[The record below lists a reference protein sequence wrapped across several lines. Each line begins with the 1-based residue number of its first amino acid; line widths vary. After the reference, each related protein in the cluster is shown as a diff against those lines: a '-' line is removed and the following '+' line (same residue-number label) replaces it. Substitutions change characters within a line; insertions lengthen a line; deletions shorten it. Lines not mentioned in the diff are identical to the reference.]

1 MTDKE
6 KKEPGGGASLLSQ
19 NVYCVCFPQ
28 RDSLEVL
35 QGELAAAR
43 RRFFTSGKKAVKM
56 GRHEVVKGFDGD
68 LRGKLSR
75 WGFYWKKT
83 ALGVSGQKGV
93 ALEEAFDQKNGY
105 VLVNR
110 DFRGVIVS
118 RVFFNKEHA
127 WQKSEY
133 YEPWDPS
140 TAKVM
145 FKPDPMENTI
155 ERYDWDPDKKLYR
168 SVVLHSAPYQAG
180 SAEQALVN
188 ARFGEPPLIA
198 SLESGQVCYCPQ
210 QEAEGR
216 TQALEE
222 ISSGTMV
229 LMPAWE
235 IKEGALPVE
244 EGEEET
250 AVTFT
255 SLEEYARIEAP
266 EKPASPPPPI
276 EAQARDV
283 SEEETPALLPEEPMQ
298 ADELDLEFILA
309 DARQADAEEAPMPA
323 QEEPKPEDPV
333 PVLEETAP
341 PVWEEA
347 AQAVFSEPQPP
358 EEPLPAKADSA
369 IILPVVREAMEQQA
383 EAAQEEH
390 PFFQQEE
397 PEPAPEGLPK
407 RAAPP
412 DSAFGAWQ
420 EEPPAPSMSL
430 EDTSILSAARQA
442 GSGNPPKRRAGAS
455 QPRPSGPRQGAH
467 SAPSMSLEDT
477 SILSAARQAGS
488 GNPPKRAQ
496 QPERPQPSMSLED
509 TAILSA
515 ARQAGNGEPPK
526 RAQQAGRPQ
535 PSMSLEDTSILSAAR
550 QAGNGEPPRRLGTPE
565 APGSRLP
572 QGRARHKGGPAF
584 PRHAGASGQ
593 PPIPPAPSAPPAQRY
608 NPPAPAG
615 PSGSDMMRAGKLTG
629 KGRAEQ
635 PGGLTAYEGEYK
647 DGKRQG
653 FGSHYYKS
661 GDLSY
666 AGFWRD
672 DKKDGLG
679 VSFRE
684 GDHALHISRWE
695 QGMPGQQVSLFDREG
710 SLRYGGRIVNG
721 KKDGA
726 GVSIS
731 SADGSVLVTKW
742 QDGQN
747 TGLASAFDPD
757 GNLLYYGSWKNG
769 KRHGHGT
776 EFDKNGGIVFDG
788 EWRDDQYYNGIL
800 YQKPGESSLPAGPE
814 YGEPDWEL

>member
-1 MTDKE
+1 METMEKE
-6 KKEPGGGASLLSQ
+6 KKDPRGDGASLLSQ

-43 RRFFTSGKKAVKM
+43 KRFFAGGRKAVKM

-83 ALGVSGQKGV
+83 ALGVSGQKSV

-110 DFRGVIVS
+110 DFRGSIVS

-133 YEPWDPS
+133 YEPWDPG

-145 FKPDPMENTI
+145 FKPDPMENTV
-155 ERYDWDPDKKLYR
+155 ERYDWDSGKKLYR
-168 SVVLHSAPYQAG
+168 SVILHPAPYQAG
-180 SAEQALVN
+180 SAEQALIN

-198 SLESGQVCYCPQ
+198 ALESGQVCYCPQ
-210 QEAEGR
+210 KEAEER
-216 TQALEE
+216 ALALEE

-235 IKEGALPVE
+235 IKEGAFPVE
-244 EGEEET
+244 EGEEDT

-266 EKPASPPPPI
+266 EKPPSSPPP
-276 EAQARDV
+276 AQALAQDIPH
-283 SEEETPALLPEEPMQ
+283 EEPSVPLPEEPVQ
-298 ADELDLEFILA
+298 TDELDLEFILA
-309 DARQADAEEAPMPA
+309 DARQADAGEAPMPA
-323 QEEPKPEDPV
+323 QEEPIPEEP
-333 PVLEETAP
+333 AP

-347 AQAVFSEPQPP
+347 AQAVFTEPQPA
-358 EEPLPAKADSA
+358 EDPLPPEPDSA
-369 IILPVVREAMEQQA
+369 ILPVVREAMEQQA
-383 EAAQEEH
+383 EISRAEEPACPAFHAEPPAPAAQH
-390 PFFQQEE
+390 
-397 PEPAPEGLPK
+397 LPK
-407 RAAPP
+407 RAAANSSSSGAPV
-412 DSAFGAWQ
+412 SSTHASSAWQ
-420 EEPPAPSMSL
+420 EE
-430 EDTSILSAARQA
+430 
-442 GSGNPPKRRAGAS
+442 
-455 QPRPSGPRQGAH
+455 
-467 SAPSMSLEDT
+467 
-477 SILSAARQAGS
+477 
-488 GNPPKRAQ
+488 
-496 QPERPQPSMSLED
+496 
-509 TAILSA
+509 
-515 ARQAGNGEPPK
+515 
-526 RAQQAGRPQ
+526 Q

-550 QAGNGEPPRRLGTPE
+550 QAGGGNPPKRAQQPERSQPAMSLEDTSILSAAKQAGGGNPPKRAQQPARSQPSMSLEDTAILSAARQANSGEPPRRTALGESP
-565 APGSRLP
+565 SFSSVRQP
-572 QGRARHKGGPAF
+572 QNHAHKGSSAV
-584 PRHAGASGQ
+584 PRHAGPTSQ
-593 PPIPPAPSAPPAQRY
+593 PPAPPVARQ
-608 NPPAPAG
+608 NTPAPAS
-615 PSGSDMMRAGKLTG
+615 PSSSDRMRAGKLTG

-666 AGFWRD
+666 AGFWRN

-684 GDHALHISRWE
+684 GDHALHISRWV
-695 QGMPGQQVSLFDREG
+695 QGKPGQQVSLFDREG
-710 SLRYGGRIVNG
+710 SLRYGGRIVGG
-721 KKDGA
+721 KKEGA

-742 QDGQN
+742 RGGQN

-800 YQKPGESSLPAGPE
+800 YQKPAEDPQLTSPE
-814 YGEPDWEL
+814 YAEPDWEL